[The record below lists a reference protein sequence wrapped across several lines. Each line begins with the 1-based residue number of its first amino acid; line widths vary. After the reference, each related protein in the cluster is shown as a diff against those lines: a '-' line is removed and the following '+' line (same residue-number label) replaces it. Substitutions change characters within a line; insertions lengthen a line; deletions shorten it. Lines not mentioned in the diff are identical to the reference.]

1 MSEEIISDT
10 TETKDGVNMHGK
22 MQIIFMVFLFF
33 DFIHPI
39 KRMIRQKTNNIDV
52 FKRNSNCKKMSCFQI
67 AKSDFA

>member
-1 MSEEIISDT
+1 MRGEIINDT
-10 TETKDGVNMHGK
+10 SETKDGVNMHGK
-22 MQIIFMVFLFF
+22 MQIMVFLFF

-39 KRMIRQKTNNIDV
+39 KRLIRQKTNNINV